1 MRELEQLCDAK
12 DKEID
17 DIIQD
22 NNFTSEKKLNEI
34 KKFYEEEKERLEARL
49 KDEKARFEKKLS

>member
-1 MRELEQLCDAK
+1 
-12 DKEID
+12 
-17 DIIQD
+17 
-22 NNFTSEKKLNEI
+22 LNEI